1 MKLIKAVVAI
11 MLAIIFAFI
20 TRYYMSSINM
30 QAVAEFTPFPHFFS
44 TTELSYQVSLLV
56 FFAVYLGVFS
66 ALVMKKFFLF
76 AFSSIGIF
84 LSLMKY
90 NTVTMEFLP
99 VDMVFIP
106 ALLELGK
113 TLALFIAIGIVLQLI
128 VDGALGAIKL
138 VNKNKK

>member
-30 QAVAEFTPFPHFFS
+30 QAVTEFTPFPHFFP
-44 TTELSYQVSLLV
+44 TTEMSYKVSLFI

-76 AFSSIGIF
+76 GFSAVGIVM
-84 LSLMKY
+84 SLIKY
-90 NTVTMEFLP
+90 RAVTTEFLP
-99 VDMVFIP
+99 VDMVFVP

-113 TLALFIAIGIVLQLI
+113 TLSIFIGIGIVLQLI
-128 VDGALGAIKL
+128 VDGALGAIRL